1 MGSRPISVLL
11 VSEDRGLLRCLGK
24 LLRICGCE
32 VCQVG
37 ALPQAAAALESVSP
51 DFLILDAQPSFE
63 DALEISRCQSAR
75 HAPGEVY
82 TLLLTHSP
90 GGR

>member
-1 MGSRPISVLL
+1 MGSRPITVLL

-24 LLRICGCE
+24 LLKICGCE

-37 ALPQAAAALESVSP
+37 ALQQAPAALESVSP
-51 DFLILDAQPSFE
+51 DFLILDAQPSLD

-75 HAPGEVY
+75 RARGEVY
-82 TLLLTHSP
+82 TLLLTHAP
-90 GGR
+90 DVA